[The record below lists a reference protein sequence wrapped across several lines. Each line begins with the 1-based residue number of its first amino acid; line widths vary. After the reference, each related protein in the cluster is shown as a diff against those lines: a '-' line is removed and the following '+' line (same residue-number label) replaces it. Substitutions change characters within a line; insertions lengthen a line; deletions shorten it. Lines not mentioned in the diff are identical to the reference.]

1 MTPRTL
7 LLNAARQLKDAEI
20 PDPQVD
26 GALLLSHLTGR
37 HPLELRLD
45 ADTELDEEI
54 VTCFNAL
61 LARRLQREPLQYLT
75 GEAEFLGRVFCVDTR
90 VLIPRPE
97 TELLAEHA
105 VQALKESS
113 APRTALDLCC
123 GSGCLGV
130 TLALEVEDASVTLSD
145 LSADALAVTG
155 ANAERLGAKVTIMQ
169 GDLFEELQG
178 QQFQLIVSNPPYI
191 PREECD
197 TLQPEVRREPHMAL
211 DGGDDGLDF
220 YRRIAAE
227 APKHLTDGGALMLEV
242 GWNQAQQVAEL
253 LQNAGMEDVR
263 CEMDFQSIPRMVMAR
278 KAR

>member
-7 LLNAARQLKDAEI
+7 LLTAARQLKDAEI

-227 APKHLTDGGALMLEV
+227 APEHLTDGGALMLEV

-263 CEMDFQSIPRMVMAR
+263 CEMDFQNIPRMVMAR

>member
-263 CEMDFQSIPRMVMAR
+263 CEMDFQNIPRMVMAR